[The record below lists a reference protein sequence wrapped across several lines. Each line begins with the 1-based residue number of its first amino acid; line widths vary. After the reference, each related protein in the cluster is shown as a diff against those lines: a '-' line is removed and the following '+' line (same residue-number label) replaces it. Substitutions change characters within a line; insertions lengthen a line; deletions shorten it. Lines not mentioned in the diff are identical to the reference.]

1 MLHGFEY
8 PEALAASVPRVYRFP
23 VGAALR
29 WLVMVNPPTNCRRV
43 DSALA
48 LLLVLVAV
56 VTRVVPHPW
65 NLTPLVGIALFGGAT
80 FERTGSAAAM
90 TLGALAVGDAALG
103 FFPYEGMVWVYGASV
118 AVVLVGRILASQ
130 RGVAPTL
137 IAALAGGGLFYVVT
151 NFGVWAT
158 GHLYPHSAA
167 GLVACYAAAIPF
179 YRHQIVGDLAYTA
192 ILFGALGLARRLRA
206 RPSVQPVR

>member
-1 MLHGFEY
+1 MLS
-8 PEALAASVPRVYRFP
+8 PS
-23 VGAALR
+23 
-29 WLVMVNPPTNCRRV
+29 TNYRRV

-65 NLTPLVGIALFGGAT
+65 NLTPLVAIALFGGAT
-80 FERTGSAAAM
+80 FERTGWAALM
-90 TLGALAVGDAALG
+90 TLGALALGDVALG

-118 AVVLVGRILASQ
+118 AVVLVGRILGSR
-130 RGVAPTL
+130 RGAAPTL

-158 GHLYPHSAA
+158 GHLYPHTAT
-167 GLVACYAAAIPF
+167 GLVACYAAGVPF
-179 YRHQIVGDLAYTA
+179 YRHQVVGDLAYTA
-192 ILFGALGLARRLRA
+192 LLFGALAVARGLRA
-206 RPSVQPVR
+206 KVSAHPAQ